1 MTNVHSPW
9 QCAMELFLIPLIFG
23 FIFAGASAFTTV
35 YSRRFGERGGTI
47 VTAILRN
54 LLGIPLLVL
63 GYVWAWWIPSQW
75 IFTSNTVLT
84 TLGWI
89 LIVVGALP
97 LIVGHLYVGMRSHFP
112 SVKDTLVRHG
122 LYAHIRH
129 PIYAGVLLLL
139 PGLVLLRPT
148 LSVLIASAAA
158 VIWVF
163 IQARLEEI
171 DLVQRIPEYKEY
183 MREVPRF
190 IPRWR
195 R

>member
-1 MTNVHSPW
+1 
-9 QCAMELFLIPLIFG
+9 MELFLIPLIFG
-23 FIFAGASAFTTV
+23 FVFAGASAFTAV

-54 LLGIPLLVL
+54 LLGIPLLVI
-63 GYVWAWWIPSQW
+63 GYVWAWLIPSQW
-75 IFTSNTVLT
+75 IFTSNTILT

-89 LIVVGALP
+89 LIVVGAVP
-97 LIVGHLYVGMRSHFP
+97 LLAGHLYVGMRSHFP

-122 LYAHIRH
+122 LYAYVRH
-129 PIYAGVLLLL
+129 PIYAGVLLVL

-148 LSVLIASAAA
+148 LTVLIASAAA

-163 IQARLEEI
+163 IQARLEET
-171 DLVQRIPEYKEY
+171 DLIQRIPEYRAY
-183 MREVPRF
+183 MRDVPRF

-195 R
+195 